1 MNDLLYHASSTCL
14 SLADLPSLV
23 RVDWCINATKAKKK
37 KERVSALV
45 RSLRGWAMAAAEAD
59 EVLARRVQ
67 VRPCVNMGLC
77 ELILV
82 QELEDEEFAR
92 SLSKGSP
99 LPPTPPRH
107 SQQARDELEAELQ
120 SYMSPEVRYA
130 LKLLLIGA
138 APSSCEQSETSH
150 EQA

>member
-1 MNDLLYHASSTCL
+1 MNDLLDHASSTCL
-14 SLADLPSLV
+14 ALADLPSLV
-23 RVDWCINATKAKKK
+23 RVDWCINATRAKK
-37 KERVSALV
+37 RARQ
-45 RSLRGWAMAAAEAD
+45 RSFVTRLAHGSRRSRRGLSTSCPGASP
-59 EVLARRVQ
+59 RQ
-67 VRPCVNMGLC
+67 HGPC
-77 ELILV
+77 ELIPV

-99 LPPTPPRH
+99 VPPTPPRH

-130 LKLLLIGA
+130 LMLLLIGT